1 MINCFYFFLVCG
13 SVGFANNYLQY
24 KGLDTSVI
32 GVLLTSVSIIA
43 LIGQT
48 TMAPI
53 VDKSKVWNEKRFII
67 FSLLVASIA
76 YIALIVIPGESI
88 LSMIVTVIG
97 LAFATI
103 GVPYLNSLAFI
114 YEKEGYKINYG
125 LGRGVGSAA
134 YAVAALC
141 LGQLIKLKD
150 PSILPVWLLVM
161 AIATIGAFALQEY
174 TEGIAVMLFYQVGEL
189 FQSYAVNQSRKSVA
203 SLMDIR
209 PDSAVVL
216 RDGVEEEVFPDEVA
230 VGETIIVKPG
240 ERIPL
245 DGIVLEGS
253 SMEDTKALT
262 GEAVPRKV
270 SVGDEI
276 ISGCINLTNILKIR
290 TTKEYGES
298 TVARILDL
306 VENASSQKAKVENFI
321 TKFARYYTPIVV
333 GLAAFIGLI
342 VPIFLPG
349 HPFAEWIY
357 RALSFLVC
365 SCPCALV
372 ISVPLSFFGGIGC
385 ASKNGVLVKGS
396 NYLEA
401 VSKAETMVFDKT
413 GTLTKG
419 TFRVTKLAPV
429 EGSSESSL
437 LLNTATAEQYSSH
450 PIALSVLSAWKEK
463 NGKELAKVEDAQE
476 IAGKGLKV
484 TAGGHVIHAGNQSL
498 MAELGLTVPTPEE
511 AATVVYTAVDGVY
524 SGYLLISDE
533 VKEDAKEAISRLHH
547 VGVKKTVML
556 TGDRKAIGEY
566 TAKLL
571 DLDEVHTDLLPADKV
586 SYVNDYCNKKTKGRM
601 VCFVGDGINDA
612 PVLARADVGI
622 AMGGLGSDAAVEAAD
637 IVIME
642 DQPSKL
648 ADVIQ
653 IGRRTVQ
660 ICNQNIVFAIAVKVI
675 ILALVAAGFANMW
688 AAVFADVGVA
698 VIAILN
704 AMRTLYYKPQK

>member
-1 MINCFYFFLVCG
+1 MLKKMTKKQKKQFYKIVAAFIL
-13 SVGFANNYLQY
+13 L
-24 KGLDTSVI
+24 VI
-32 GVLLTSVSIIA
+32 GVLLPVPD
-43 LIGQT
+43 LY
-48 TMAPI
+48 
-53 VDKSKVWNEKRFII
+53 K
-67 FSLLVASIA
+67 
-76 YIALIVIPGESI
+76 LIVFVPGY
-88 LSMIVTVIG
+88 LIVGYDVLEKAGKNIIKGQVFDENFLMALATV
-97 LAFATI
+97 
-103 GVPYLNSLAFI
+103 
-114 YEKEGYKINYG
+114 
-125 LGRGVGSAA
+125 
-134 YAVAALC
+134 
-141 LGQLIKLKD
+141 
-150 PSILPVWLLVM
+150 
-161 AIATIGAFALQEY
+161 GAFALQEY

-216 RDGVEEEVFPDEVA
+216 RDGIEEEVFPDEVM

-270 SVGDEI
+270 AMGDEI

-321 TKFARYYTPIVV
+321 TRFARYYTPVVV

-342 VPIFLPG
+342 IPIFLPG
-349 HPFAEWIY
+349 HPFAAWIY

-401 VSKAETMVFDKT
+401 VSKVETVVFDKT

-419 TFRVTKLAPV
+419 TFCVTKLVPAK
-429 EGSSESSL
+429 GISDTQL
-437 LLNTATAEQYSSH
+437 LLSAATAEQYSSH
-450 PIALSVLSAWKEK
+450 PIALSVLAYWKEK
-463 NGKELAKVEDAQE
+463 NGGELAKLADAQE

-484 TAGGHVIHAGNQSL
+484 TADGRVIYAGNQKL
-498 MAELGLTVPTPEE
+498 MAQLGLTVEIPQE
-511 AATVVYTAVDGVY
+511 AATVVYVAVDGTY
-524 SGYLLISDE
+524 CGYLLISDE
-533 VKEDAKEAISRLHH
+533 VKDDAKDSIRRLHE

-566 TAKLL
+566 TAKQL
-571 DLDEVHTDLLPADKV
+571 DLDEVHTDLLPEDKV
-586 SYVNDYCNKKTKGRM
+586 NYVNDYCRKKTKGKM

-653 IGRRTVQ
+653 IGRKTVQ
-660 ICNQNIVFAIAVKVI
+660 ICSQNIVFAIAVKVI
-675 ILALVAAGFANMW
+675 ILALVAVGLANMW

-704 AMRTLYYKPQK
+704 AMRTLYYKPKK

>member
-1 MINCFYFFLVCG
+1 MNKKQKKMLARIIIAAVLLIALHFVPITGIPRFIC
-13 SVGFANNYLQY
+13 YLAVY
-24 KGLDTSVI
+24 LVI
-32 GVLLTSVSIIA
+32 GYDIVKKAFKGIKN
-43 LIGQT
+43 GQ
-48 TMAPI
+48 
-53 VDKSKVWNEKRFII
+53 VFDENF
-67 FSLLVASIA
+67 L
-76 YIALIVIPGESI
+76 
-88 LSMIVTVIG
+88 
-97 LAFATI
+97 
-103 GVPYLNSLAFI
+103 
-114 YEKEGYKINYG
+114 
-125 LGRGVGSAA
+125 
-134 YAVAALC
+134 
-141 LGQLIKLKD
+141 
-150 PSILPVWLLVM
+150 M
-161 AIATIGAFALQEY
+161 AIATIGAFALAVYEKSGDY
-174 TEGIAVMLFYQVGEL
+174 NESIAVMLFYQIGEL
-189 FQSYAVNQSRKSVA
+189 FQSYAVGKSRRNITE
-203 SLMDIR
+203 LMDIR
-209 PDSAVVL
+209 PDYANIEN
-216 RDGVEEEVFPDEVA
+216 DGKLEKVDPDEVE
-230 VGETIIVKPG
+230 VGSVIVVQPG
-240 ERIPL
+240 EKVPI
-245 DGIVLEGS
+245 DGVIVEGNS
-253 SMEDTKALT
+253 SLNTSALT
-262 GEAVPRKV
+262 GESLPRSAKA
-270 SVGDEI
+270 GDEI
-276 ISGCINLTNILKIR
+276 ISGCINMTGVLKIK
-290 TTKEYGES
+290 TTKEFDES
-298 TVARILDL
+298 TVSKILEL
-306 VENASSQKAKVENFI
+306 IEESSSRKSRSENFI
-321 TKFARYYTPIVV
+321 SKFARYYTPIVV

-484 TAGGHVIHAGNQSL
+484 TAGGHVINAGNQSL

-571 DLDEVHTDLLPADKV
+571 DIDEVHTDLLPADKV

>member
-1 MINCFYFFLVCG
+1 MLKKMTKKQKKQFYKIVVAF
-13 SVGFANNYLQY
+13 
-24 KGLDTSVI
+24 
-32 GVLLTSVSIIA
+32 VLLIVGVILPIPELYK
-43 LIGQT
+43 LIF
-48 TMAPI
+48 
-53 VDKSKVWNEKRFII
+53 FIPG
-67 FSLLVASIA
+67 
-76 YIALIVIPGESI
+76 YLIVGYD
-88 LSMIVTVIG
+88 V
-97 LAFATI
+97 LAKAGKNIT
-103 GVPYLNSLAFI
+103 
-114 YEKEGYKINYG
+114 K
-125 LGRGVGSAA
+125 
-134 YAVAALC
+134 
-141 LGQLIKLKD
+141 GQVFDENFL
-150 PSILPVWLLVM
+150 M

-419 TFRVTKLAPV
+419 TFRVTKLAPA

-463 NGKELAKVEDAQE
+463 
-476 IAGKGLKV
+476 
-484 TAGGHVIHAGNQSL
+484 
-498 MAELGLTVPTPEE
+498 MEE
-511 AATVVYTAVDGVY
+511 
-524 SGYLLISDE
+524 SWQ
-533 VKEDAKEAISRLHH
+533 R
-547 VGVKKTVML
+547 
-556 TGDRKAIGEY
+556 
-566 TAKLL
+566 
-571 DLDEVHTDLLPADKV
+571 
-586 SYVNDYCNKKTKGRM
+586 
-601 VCFVGDGINDA
+601 
-612 PVLARADVGI
+612 
-622 AMGGLGSDAAVEAAD
+622 
-637 IVIME
+637 
-642 DQPSKL
+642 
-648 ADVIQ
+648 
-653 IGRRTVQ
+653 
-660 ICNQNIVFAIAVKVI
+660 
-675 ILALVAAGFANMW
+675 
-688 AAVFADVGVA
+688 
-698 VIAILN
+698 
-704 AMRTLYYKPQK
+704 

>member
-1 MINCFYFFLVCG
+1 MLKKMTKKQKKQFYKIVAAF
-13 SVGFANNYLQY
+13 
-24 KGLDTSVI
+24 
-32 GVLLTSVSIIA
+32 VLLIVGVILPIPELYK
-43 LIGQT
+43 LIF
-48 TMAPI
+48 
-53 VDKSKVWNEKRFII
+53 FIPG
-67 FSLLVASIA
+67 
-76 YIALIVIPGESI
+76 YLIVGYD
-88 LSMIVTVIG
+88 V
-97 LAFATI
+97 LAKAGKNIT
-103 GVPYLNSLAFI
+103 
-114 YEKEGYKINYG
+114 K
-125 LGRGVGSAA
+125 
-134 YAVAALC
+134 
-141 LGQLIKLKD
+141 GQVFDENFL
-150 PSILPVWLLVM
+150 M

-429 EGSSESSL
+429 ERKQRVITSFKHSYSRAVFQSSNRIVCIICME
-437 LLNTATAEQYSSH
+437 
-450 PIALSVLSAWKEK
+450 
-463 NGKELAKVEDAQE
+463 GKKWQR
-476 IAGKGLKV
+476 AGKGR
-484 TAGGHVIHAGNQSL
+484 GC
-498 MAELGLTVPTPEE
+498 
-511 AATVVYTAVDGVY
+511 
-524 SGYLLISDE
+524 
-533 VKEDAKEAISRLHH
+533 
-547 VGVKKTVML
+547 
-556 TGDRKAIGEY
+556 TGDCRKRLKGNCRWSCNPCWKSEPYGRAW
-566 TAKLL
+566 L
-571 DLDEVHTDLLPADKV
+571 DSSDT
-586 SYVNDYCNKKTKGRM
+586 R
-601 VCFVGDGINDA
+601 
-612 PVLARADVGI
+612 
-622 AMGGLGSDAAVEAAD
+622 GSGNCC
-637 IVIME
+637 IY
-642 DQPSKL
+642 SSRRR
-648 ADVIQ
+648 IQ
-653 IGRRTVQ
+653 RLSFNFR
-660 ICNQNIVFAIAVKVI
+660 
-675 ILALVAAGFANMW
+675 
-688 AAVFADVGVA
+688 
-698 VIAILN
+698 
-704 AMRTLYYKPQK
+704 

>member
-1 MINCFYFFLVCG
+1 MLKKMTKKQKKQFYKIVVAF
-13 SVGFANNYLQY
+13 
-24 KGLDTSVI
+24 
-32 GVLLTSVSIIA
+32 VLLIVGVILPIPELYK
-43 LIGQT
+43 LIF
-48 TMAPI
+48 
-53 VDKSKVWNEKRFII
+53 FIPG
-67 FSLLVASIA
+67 
-76 YIALIVIPGESI
+76 YLIV
-88 LSMIVTVIG
+88 
-97 LAFATI
+97 
-103 GVPYLNSLAFI
+103 
-114 YEKEGYKINYG
+114 GYDVLVKAGKNITK
-125 LGRGVGSAA
+125 
-134 YAVAALC
+134 
-141 LGQLIKLKD
+141 GQVFDENFL
-150 PSILPVWLLVM
+150 M

-245 DGIVLEGS
+245 DGIVLEKVPIDGVILEGS
-253 SMEDTKALT
+253 STLNTSALT
-262 GEAVPRKV
+262 GESLPREVKA
-270 SVGDEI
+270 GDEI

-463 NGKELAKVEDAQE
+463 NGGELAKVEDAQE

>member
-1 MINCFYFFLVCG
+1 MLKKMTKKQKKQFYKIVAAFVL
-13 SVGFANNYLQY
+13 L
-24 KGLDTSVI
+24 LI
-32 GVLLTSVSIIA
+32 GVLLPIPDLYK
-43 LIGQT
+43 LIF
-48 TMAPI
+48 
-53 VDKSKVWNEKRFII
+53 FIPG
-67 FSLLVASIA
+67 
-76 YIALIVIPGESI
+76 YLIV
-88 LSMIVTVIG
+88 
-97 LAFATI
+97 
-103 GVPYLNSLAFI
+103 
-114 YEKEGYKINYG
+114 GYDVLVK
-125 LGRGVGSAA
+125 AA
-134 YAVAALC
+134 KNITK
-141 LGQLIKLKD
+141 GQVFDENFL
-150 PSILPVWLLVM
+150 M

-270 SVGDEI
+270 TVGDEI

-333 GLAAFIGLI
+333 GLAAVIGLI

-349 HPFAEWIY
+349 HPFADWIY

-429 EGSSESSL
+429 SGTDETTL

-450 PIALSVLSAWKEK
+450 PIALSVLASWKEK
-463 NGKELAKVEDAQE
+463 NGGELAKVEDAQE

-484 TAGGHVIHAGNQSL
+484 TADGHVIHAGNKNL
-498 MAELGLTVPTPEE
+498 MTELGLNVPTPEE
-511 AATVVYTAVDGVY
+511 AATVVYTAVDGAY
-524 SGYLLISDE
+524 IGYLLISDE

-547 VGVKKTVML
+547 IGIKRTVML

-566 TAKLL
+566 TAKQL
-571 DLDEVHTDLLPADKV
+571 DLDEVHTDLLPVDKV
-586 SYVNDYCNKKTKGRM
+586 SYVNEYCNTKTKGKM

-660 ICNQNIVFAIAVKVI
+660 ICHQNIVFALAVKII
-675 ILALVAAGFANMW
+675 ILLLVAVGLANMW

>member
-1 MINCFYFFLVCG
+1 MLKKMTKKQKKQFYKIVAAF
-13 SVGFANNYLQY
+13 
-24 KGLDTSVI
+24 
-32 GVLLTSVSIIA
+32 VLLIVGVILPIPELYK
-43 LIGQT
+43 LIF
-48 TMAPI
+48 
-53 VDKSKVWNEKRFII
+53 FIPG
-67 FSLLVASIA
+67 
-76 YIALIVIPGESI
+76 YLIV
-88 LSMIVTVIG
+88 
-97 LAFATI
+97 
-103 GVPYLNSLAFI
+103 
-114 YEKEGYKINYG
+114 GYDVLVKAGKNITK
-125 LGRGVGSAA
+125 
-134 YAVAALC
+134 
-141 LGQLIKLKD
+141 GQVFDENFL
-150 PSILPVWLLVM
+150 M

-547 VGVKKTVML
+547 VGVKKT
-556 TGDRKAIGEY
+556 
-566 TAKLL
+566 AKLL

>member
-1 MINCFYFFLVCG
+1 MLKKMTKKQKKQFYKIVAAFVL
-13 SVGFANNYLQY
+13 L
-24 KGLDTSVI
+24 LI
-32 GVLLTSVSIIA
+32 GVLLPIPDLYK
-43 LIGQT
+43 LIF
-48 TMAPI
+48 
-53 VDKSKVWNEKRFII
+53 FIPG
-67 FSLLVASIA
+67 
-76 YIALIVIPGESI
+76 YLIV
-88 LSMIVTVIG
+88 
-97 LAFATI
+97 
-103 GVPYLNSLAFI
+103 
-114 YEKEGYKINYG
+114 GYDVLVK
-125 LGRGVGSAA
+125 AA
-134 YAVAALC
+134 KNITK
-141 LGQLIKLKD
+141 GQVFDENFL
-150 PSILPVWLLVM
+150 M

-270 SVGDEI
+270 TVGDEI

-333 GLAAFIGLI
+333 GLAAVIGLI

-349 HPFAEWIY
+349 HPFADWIY

-372 ISVPLSFFGGIGC
+372 ISIPLSFFGGIGC

-429 EGSSESSL
+429 SGTDETTL

-450 PIALSVLSAWKEK
+450 PIALSVLASWKEK
-463 NGKELAKVEDAQE
+463 NGSELAKVEDAQE
-476 IAGKGLKV
+476 VAGKGLKV
-484 TAGGHVIHAGNQSL
+484 TAGGHVIHAGNKNL
-498 MAELGLTVPTPEE
+498 MAELGLDVPTPEE
-511 AATVVYTAVDGVY
+511 AATVVYTAVDGAY
-524 SGYLLISDE
+524 IGYLLISDE

-547 VGVKKTVML
+547 IGIKRTVML

-566 TAKLL
+566 TAKQL

-586 SYVNDYCNKKTKGRM
+586 SYVNEYCNTKTKGKM

-660 ICNQNIVFAIAVKVI
+660 ICHQNIVFALAVKII
-675 ILALVAAGFANMW
+675 ILILVAVGLANMW

>member
-1 MINCFYFFLVCG
+1 MLKKMTKKQKKQFYKIVAALVLLL
-13 SVGFANNYLQY
+13 V
-24 KGLDTSVI
+24 
-32 GVLLTSVSIIA
+32 GVLLPIPDLYK
-43 LIGQT
+43 LIF
-48 TMAPI
+48 
-53 VDKSKVWNEKRFII
+53 FIPG
-67 FSLLVASIA
+67 
-76 YIALIVIPGESI
+76 YLIV
-88 LSMIVTVIG
+88 
-97 LAFATI
+97 
-103 GVPYLNSLAFI
+103 
-114 YEKEGYKINYG
+114 GYDVLVK
-125 LGRGVGSAA
+125 AA
-134 YAVAALC
+134 KNITK
-141 LGQLIKLKD
+141 GQVFDENFL
-150 PSILPVWLLVM
+150 M

-230 VGETIIVKPG
+230 VGETIVVKPG

-245 DGIVLEGS
+245 DGVVLEGS

-270 SVGDEI
+270 TVGDEI

-419 TFRVTKLAPV
+419 TFRVTKLVPV
-429 EGSSESSL
+429 NGTSETKLLSS
-437 LLNTATAEQYSSH
+437 TATAEQYSSH
-450 PIALSVLSAWKEK
+450 PIALSVLSSWKEK
-463 NGKELAKVEDAQE
+463 NGGELAKVEDAQE

-484 TAGGHVIHAGNQSL
+484 TAGGHVIHAGNKNL
-498 MAELGLTVPTPEE
+498 MAELGLEVPVPEE
-511 AATVVYTAVDGVY
+511 AATVVYTAVDGAY
-524 SGYLLISDE
+524 IGYLLISDE
-533 VKEDAKEAISRLHH
+533 VKEDAKDAISQLHRI
-547 VGVKKTVML
+547 GVKRTVML

-566 TAKLL
+566 TAKQLN
-571 DLDEVHTDLLPADKV
+571 LDEVHTDLLPADKV
-586 SYVNDYCNKKTKGRM
+586 SYVNEYCNKKAKGKM

-653 IGRRTVQ
+653 IGRKTVQ
-660 ICNQNIVFAIAVKVI
+660 ICSQNIVFAIAVKVI
-675 ILALVAAGFANMW
+675 ILVLVAAGLANMW

>member
-1 MINCFYFFLVCG
+1 MLKKMTKKQKKQFYKIVAAF
-13 SVGFANNYLQY
+13 
-24 KGLDTSVI
+24 
-32 GVLLTSVSIIA
+32 VLLIVGVILPIPELYK
-43 LIGQT
+43 LIF
-48 TMAPI
+48 
-53 VDKSKVWNEKRFII
+53 FIPG
-67 FSLLVASIA
+67 
-76 YIALIVIPGESI
+76 YLIV
-88 LSMIVTVIG
+88 
-97 LAFATI
+97 
-103 GVPYLNSLAFI
+103 
-114 YEKEGYKINYG
+114 GYDVLVKAGKNITK
-125 LGRGVGSAA
+125 
-134 YAVAALC
+134 
-141 LGQLIKLKD
+141 GQVFDENFL
-150 PSILPVWLLVM
+150 M

-349 HPFAEWIY
+349 HPFADWIY

-419 TFRVTKLAPV
+419 TFRVTKLAPA

-437 LLNTATAEQYSSH
+437 L
-450 PIALSVLSAWKEK
+450 
-463 NGKELAKVEDAQE
+463 
-476 IAGKGLKV
+476 
-484 TAGGHVIHAGNQSL
+484 
-498 MAELGLTVPTPEE
+498 
-511 AATVVYTAVDGVY
+511 
-524 SGYLLISDE
+524 
-533 VKEDAKEAISRLHH
+533 
-547 VGVKKTVML
+547 
-556 TGDRKAIGEY
+556 
-566 TAKLL
+566 
-571 DLDEVHTDLLPADKV
+571 
-586 SYVNDYCNKKTKGRM
+586 
-601 VCFVGDGINDA
+601 
-612 PVLARADVGI
+612 
-622 AMGGLGSDAAVEAAD
+622 
-637 IVIME
+637 
-642 DQPSKL
+642 
-648 ADVIQ
+648 
-653 IGRRTVQ
+653 
-660 ICNQNIVFAIAVKVI
+660 
-675 ILALVAAGFANMW
+675 
-688 AAVFADVGVA
+688 
-698 VIAILN
+698 
-704 AMRTLYYKPQK
+704 

>member
-1 MINCFYFFLVCG
+1 MLKKMTKKQKKQFYKIVVAF
-13 SVGFANNYLQY
+13 
-24 KGLDTSVI
+24 
-32 GVLLTSVSIIA
+32 VLLIVGVILPIPELYK
-43 LIGQT
+43 LIF
-48 TMAPI
+48 
-53 VDKSKVWNEKRFII
+53 FIPG
-67 FSLLVASIA
+67 
-76 YIALIVIPGESI
+76 YLIVGYD
-88 LSMIVTVIG
+88 V
-97 LAFATI
+97 LAKAGKNIT
-103 GVPYLNSLAFI
+103 
-114 YEKEGYKINYG
+114 K
-125 LGRGVGSAA
+125 
-134 YAVAALC
+134 
-141 LGQLIKLKD
+141 GQVFDENFL
-150 PSILPVWLLVM
+150 M

-419 TFRVTKLAPV
+419 EFKVARIYSADEKADTAGNGENESGESAENGTDPRSEKQRKVLELAALA
-429 EGSSESSL
+429 ES
-437 LLNTATAEQYSSH
+437 YSDH
-450 PIALSVLSAWKEK
+450 PISRSIRDAW
-463 NGKELAKVEDAQE
+463 GKKLDQSRVSDAQE
-476 IAGKGLKV
+476 ISGHGVKVKIDGKTVL
-484 TAGGHVIHAGNQSL
+484 AGNGKL
-498 MAELGLTVPTPEE
+498 MDKEGISYTECASVG
-511 AATVVYTAVDGVY
+511 TVVYVAEEGKFLGSIVIADGIKDGV
-524 SGYLLISDE
+524 
-533 VKEDAKEAISRLHH
+533 KDAIRSLKRA
-547 VGVKKTVML
+547 GVSKTVML
-556 TGDRKAIGEY
+556 TGDKRNVAEAVAKEIG
-566 TAKLL
+566 
-571 DLDEVHTDLLPADKV
+571 LDEVHAELLPGDKV
-586 SYVNDYCNKKTKGRM
+586 DRVEALLKALPEGRKLA
-601 VCFVGDGINDA
+601 FVGDGINDA
-612 PVLARADVGI
+612 PVLSRADVGI
-622 AMGGLGSDAAVEAAD
+622 AMGSMGSDAAIEAAD
-637 IVIME
+637 VVLMDDDPRKIADIVRISRKTMGI
-642 DQPSKL
+642 
-648 ADVIQ
+648 VM
-653 IGRRTVQ
+653 
-660 ICNQNIVFAIAVKVI
+660 QNIVFALGVKFVV
-675 ILALVAAGFANMW
+675 LAMGAFGVANMW
-688 AAVFADVGVA
+688 EAVFADVGVS

-704 AMRTLYYKPQK
+704 AMRALRA

>member
-1 MINCFYFFLVCG
+1 
-13 SVGFANNYLQY
+13 
-24 KGLDTSVI
+24 
-32 GVLLTSVSIIA
+32 
-43 LIGQT
+43 
-48 TMAPI
+48 
-53 VDKSKVWNEKRFII
+53 
-67 FSLLVASIA
+67 
-76 YIALIVIPGESI
+76 
-88 LSMIVTVIG
+88 
-97 LAFATI
+97 
-103 GVPYLNSLAFI
+103 
-114 YEKEGYKINYG
+114 
-125 LGRGVGSAA
+125 
-134 YAVAALC
+134 
-141 LGQLIKLKD
+141 
-150 PSILPVWLLVM
+150 M

-419 TFRVTKLAPV
+419 TFRV
-429 EGSSESSL
+429 
-437 LLNTATAEQYSSH
+437 
-450 PIALSVLSAWKEK
+450 
-463 NGKELAKVEDAQE
+463 
-476 IAGKGLKV
+476 
-484 TAGGHVIHAGNQSL
+484 
-498 MAELGLTVPTPEE
+498 EE

>member
-1 MINCFYFFLVCG
+1 MLKKMTKKQKKQFYKILAA
-13 SVGFANNYLQY
+13 FAL
-24 KGLDTSVI
+24 
-32 GVLLTSVSIIA
+32 
-43 LIGQT
+43 
-48 TMAPI
+48 
-53 VDKSKVWNEKRFII
+53 
-67 FSLLVASIA
+67 LLVGVFLPIPDFCKLIFFIPG
-76 YIALIVIPGESI
+76 YLIV
-88 LSMIVTVIG
+88 
-97 LAFATI
+97 
-103 GVPYLNSLAFI
+103 
-114 YEKEGYKINYG
+114 GYDVLVK
-125 LGRGVGSAA
+125 AA
-134 YAVAALC
+134 KNITK
-141 LGQLIKLKD
+141 GQVFDENFL
-150 PSILPVWLLVM
+150 M

-216 RDGVEEEVFPDEVA
+216 RDGIEEEVFPDEVA
-230 VGETIIVKPG
+230 VGETIVVKPG

-245 DGIVLEGS
+245 DGVVLEGS

-270 SVGDEI
+270 TVGDEI
-276 ISGCINLTNILKIR
+276 ISGCINLTNVLKIR

-333 GLAAFIGLI
+333 GLAVFIGLV

-419 TFRVTKLAPV
+419 TFCVTKLSPANGIS
-429 EGSSESSL
+429 ETELLSS
-437 LLNTATAEQYSSH
+437 TAAAEQYSSH
-450 PIALSVLSAWKEK
+450 PIALSVLSSWKEQ
-463 NGKELAKVEDAQE
+463 NGGELAKAEDVQE

-484 TAGGHVIHAGNQSL
+484 TAAGHVIYAGNKNL
-498 MAELGLTVPTPEE
+498 MAELGLEVPVPEE
-511 AATVVYTAVDGVY
+511 AATVVYTAVDGAY
-524 SGYLLISDE
+524 IGYLLISDE
-533 VKEDAKEAISRLHH
+533 VKEDAKDAISQLHH
-547 VGVKKTVML
+547 IGVKRTVML
-556 TGDRKAIGEY
+556 TGDRKVIGEY
-566 TAKLL
+566 TAKQLN
-571 DLDEVHTDLLPADKV
+571 LDEVHTDLLPADKV
-586 SYVNDYCNKKTKGRM
+586 SYVDGYCAKKTKGKM

-653 IGRRTVQ
+653 IGRKTVQ

-675 ILALVAAGFANMW
+675 ILVLVAVGLANMW

-704 AMRTLYYKPQK
+704 AMRTLYYKPKK

>member
-1 MINCFYFFLVCG
+1 MLKKMTKKQKKQFYKIVVAF
-13 SVGFANNYLQY
+13 
-24 KGLDTSVI
+24 
-32 GVLLTSVSIIA
+32 VLLIVGVILPIPELYK
-43 LIGQT
+43 LIF
-48 TMAPI
+48 
-53 VDKSKVWNEKRFII
+53 FIPG
-67 FSLLVASIA
+67 
-76 YIALIVIPGESI
+76 YLIVGYD
-88 LSMIVTVIG
+88 V
-97 LAFATI
+97 LAKAGKNIT
-103 GVPYLNSLAFI
+103 
-114 YEKEGYKINYG
+114 K
-125 LGRGVGSAA
+125 
-134 YAVAALC
+134 
-141 LGQLIKLKD
+141 GQVFDENFL
-150 PSILPVWLLVM
+150 M

-571 DLDEVHTDLLPADKV
+571 DLDEDKV

>member
-1 MINCFYFFLVCG
+1 MLKKMTKKQKKQFYKIVAAF
-13 SVGFANNYLQY
+13 
-24 KGLDTSVI
+24 
-32 GVLLTSVSIIA
+32 VLLIVGVILPIPELYK
-43 LIGQT
+43 LIF
-48 TMAPI
+48 
-53 VDKSKVWNEKRFII
+53 FIPG
-67 FSLLVASIA
+67 
-76 YIALIVIPGESI
+76 YLIV
-88 LSMIVTVIG
+88 
-97 LAFATI
+97 
-103 GVPYLNSLAFI
+103 
-114 YEKEGYKINYG
+114 GYDVLVKAGKNITK
-125 LGRGVGSAA
+125 
-134 YAVAALC
+134 
-141 LGQLIKLKD
+141 GQVFDENFL
-150 PSILPVWLLVM
+150 M

-349 HPFAEWIY
+349 HPFADWIY

-419 TFRVTKLAPV
+419 TFRVTKLAPA

-463 NGKELAKVEDAQE
+463 NGGELAKVEDAQE

-498 MAELGLTVPTPEE
+498 MAELGLTVPIPEE

-533 VKEDAKEAISRLHH
+533 VKE
-547 VGVKKTVML
+547 
-556 TGDRKAIGEY
+556 
-566 TAKLL
+566 L

-675 ILALVAAGFANMW
+675 ILLLVAAGFANMW

>member
-1 MINCFYFFLVCG
+1 MLKKMTKKQKKQFYKIVAAF
-13 SVGFANNYLQY
+13 
-24 KGLDTSVI
+24 
-32 GVLLTSVSIIA
+32 VLLIVGVILPIPELYK
-43 LIGQT
+43 LIF
-48 TMAPI
+48 
-53 VDKSKVWNEKRFII
+53 FIPG
-67 FSLLVASIA
+67 
-76 YIALIVIPGESI
+76 YLIV
-88 LSMIVTVIG
+88 
-97 LAFATI
+97 
-103 GVPYLNSLAFI
+103 
-114 YEKEGYKINYG
+114 GYDVLVKAGKNITK
-125 LGRGVGSAA
+125 
-134 YAVAALC
+134 
-141 LGQLIKLKD
+141 GQVFDENFL
-150 PSILPVWLLVM
+150 M

-216 RDGVEEEVFPDEVA
+216 RDGVEGKRYFRR
-230 VGETIIVKPG
+230 GCSRRRSLKPG

-245 DGIVLEGS
+245 DGIIVLEEAAWRIQGS
-253 SMEDTKALT
+253 YRRGRSK
-262 GEAVPRKV
+262 KV

-276 ISGCINLTNILKIR
+276 ISGCINLTNILKIH

>member
-1 MINCFYFFLVCG
+1 MRGVP
-13 SVGFANNYLQY
+13 Q
-24 KGLDTSVI
+24 KRKKQMGL
-32 GVLLTSVSIIA
+32 
-43 LIGQT
+43 
-48 TMAPI
+48 
-53 VDKSKVWNEKRFII
+53 EKRMNRLL
-67 FSLLVASIA
+67 FSTMIPMACLLVILL
-76 YIALIVIPGESI
+76 LIFWQYAGQYNK
-88 LSMIVTVIG
+88 LSEN
-97 LAFATI
+97 LAVSSKFN
-103 GVPYLNSLAFI
+103 LSF
-114 YEKEGYKINYG
+114 
-125 LGRGVGSAA
+125 
-134 YAVAALC
+134 
-141 LGQLIKLKD
+141 KD
-150 PSILPVWLLVM
+150 
-161 AIATIGAFALQEY
+161 E
-174 TEGIAVMLFYQVGEL
+174 
-189 FQSYAVNQSRKSVA
+189 
-203 SLMDIR
+203 
-209 PDSAVVL
+209 
-216 RDGVEEEVFPDEVA
+216 
-230 VGETIIVKPG
+230 
-240 ERIPL
+240 
-245 DGIVLEGS
+245 
-253 SMEDTKALT
+253 
-262 GEAVPRKV
+262 
-270 SVGDEI
+270 
-276 ISGCINLTNILKIR
+276 
-290 TTKEYGES
+290 
-298 TVARILDL
+298 LDL
-306 VENASSQKAKVENFI
+306 EMYYLAIGSKEASELDD
-321 TKFARYYTPIVV
+321 VV
-333 GLAAFIGLI
+333 G
-342 VPIFLPG
+342 
-349 HPFAEWIY
+349 
-357 RALSFLVC
+357 
-365 SCPCALV
+365 
-372 ISVPLSFFGGIGC
+372 
-385 ASKNGVLVKGS
+385 
-396 NYLEA
+396 
-401 VSKAETMVFDKT
+401 
-413 GTLTKG
+413 
-419 TFRVTKLAPV
+419 
-429 EGSSESSL
+429 
-437 LLNTATAEQYSSH
+437 Q
-450 PIALSVLSAWKEK
+450 
-463 NGKELAKVEDAQE
+463 VEDAQE

>member
-1 MINCFYFFLVCG
+1 MLKKMTKKQKKQFYKIVVAF
-13 SVGFANNYLQY
+13 
-24 KGLDTSVI
+24 
-32 GVLLTSVSIIA
+32 VLLIVGVILPIPELYK
-43 LIGQT
+43 LIF
-48 TMAPI
+48 
-53 VDKSKVWNEKRFII
+53 FI
-67 FSLLVASIA
+67 SG
-76 YIALIVIPGESI
+76 YLIVGYD
-88 LSMIVTVIG
+88 V
-97 LAFATI
+97 LAKAGKNIT
-103 GVPYLNSLAFI
+103 
-114 YEKEGYKINYG
+114 K
-125 LGRGVGSAA
+125 
-134 YAVAALC
+134 
-141 LGQLIKLKD
+141 GQVFDENFL
-150 PSILPVWLLVM
+150 M

-419 TFRVTKLAPV
+419 TFRVTRLAPV

-463 NGKELAKVEDAQE
+463 NGGELAKVEDAQE

-533 VKEDAKEAISRLHH
+533 VKEEIRRLHH

>member
-1 MINCFYFFLVCG
+1 MLKKMTKKQKKQFYKILAAF
-13 SVGFANNYLQY
+13 
-24 KGLDTSVI
+24 
-32 GVLLTSVSIIA
+32 VLLLVGVFLPIPDFCK
-43 LIGQT
+43 LIF
-48 TMAPI
+48 
-53 VDKSKVWNEKRFII
+53 FIPG
-67 FSLLVASIA
+67 
-76 YIALIVIPGESI
+76 YLIV
-88 LSMIVTVIG
+88 
-97 LAFATI
+97 
-103 GVPYLNSLAFI
+103 
-114 YEKEGYKINYG
+114 GYDVLVK
-125 LGRGVGSAA
+125 AA
-134 YAVAALC
+134 KNITK
-141 LGQLIKLKD
+141 GQVFDENFL
-150 PSILPVWLLVM
+150 M

-216 RDGVEEEVFPDEVA
+216 RDGIEEEVFPDEVA
-230 VGETIIVKPG
+230 VGETIVVKPG

-245 DGIVLEGS
+245 DGVVLEGS

-270 SVGDEI
+270 TVGDEI
-276 ISGCINLTNILKIR
+276 ISGCINLTNVLKIR

-333 GLAAFIGLI
+333 GLAVFIGLI

-419 TFRVTKLAPV
+419 TFCVTKLAPANGIS
-429 EGSSESSL
+429 ETELLSS
-437 LLNTATAEQYSSH
+437 TAAAEQYSSH
-450 PIALSVLSAWKEK
+450 PIALSVLSSWKEQ
-463 NGKELAKVEDAQE
+463 NGGELAKAEDAQE

-484 TAGGHVIHAGNQSL
+484 TAAGHVIYAGNKNL
-498 MAELGLTVPTPEE
+498 MAELGLEVPIPEE
-511 AATVVYTAVDGVY
+511 AATVVYTAVDGAY
-524 SGYLLISDE
+524 IGYLLISDE
-533 VKEDAKEAISRLHH
+533 VKEDAKDAISQLHH
-547 VGVKKTVML
+547 IGVKRTVML
-556 TGDRKAIGEY
+556 TGDRKVIGEY
-566 TAKLL
+566 TAKQLS
-571 DLDEVHTDLLPADKV
+571 LDEVHTDLLPADKV
-586 SYVNDYCNKKTKGRM
+586 SYVNDYCTKKTKGKM

-653 IGRRTVQ
+653 IGRKTVQ
-660 ICNQNIVFAIAVKVI
+660 VCNQNIVFAIAVKVI
-675 ILALVAAGFANMW
+675 ILVLVAVGLANMW

-704 AMRTLYYKPQK
+704 AMRTLYYKPKK

>member
-1 MINCFYFFLVCG
+1 MLKKMTKKQKKQFYKIVAAF
-13 SVGFANNYLQY
+13 
-24 KGLDTSVI
+24 
-32 GVLLTSVSIIA
+32 VLLIVGVILPIPELYK
-43 LIGQT
+43 LIF
-48 TMAPI
+48 
-53 VDKSKVWNEKRFII
+53 FIPG
-67 FSLLVASIA
+67 
-76 YIALIVIPGESI
+76 YLIVGYD
-88 LSMIVTVIG
+88 V
-97 LAFATI
+97 LAKAGKNIT
-103 GVPYLNSLAFI
+103 
-114 YEKEGYKINYG
+114 K
-125 LGRGVGSAA
+125 
-134 YAVAALC
+134 
-141 LGQLIKLKD
+141 GQVFDENFL
-150 PSILPVWLLVM
+150 M

-349 HPFAEWIY
+349 HPFADWIY

-498 MAELGLTVPTPEE
+498 MAELGLTVPIPEE

-571 DLDEVHTDLLPADKV
+571 YLDEVHTDLLPADKV
-586 SYVNDYCNKKTKGRM
+586 S
-601 VCFVGDGINDA
+601 
-612 PVLARADVGI
+612 
-622 AMGGLGSDAAVEAAD
+622 
-637 IVIME
+637 
-642 DQPSKL
+642 
-648 ADVIQ
+648 
-653 IGRRTVQ
+653 
-660 ICNQNIVFAIAVKVI
+660 
-675 ILALVAAGFANMW
+675 
-688 AAVFADVGVA
+688 
-698 VIAILN
+698 
-704 AMRTLYYKPQK
+704 

>member
-1 MINCFYFFLVCG
+1 
-13 SVGFANNYLQY
+13 
-24 KGLDTSVI
+24 
-32 GVLLTSVSIIA
+32 
-43 LIGQT
+43 
-48 TMAPI
+48 
-53 VDKSKVWNEKRFII
+53 
-67 FSLLVASIA
+67 
-76 YIALIVIPGESI
+76 
-88 LSMIVTVIG
+88 MIVGYDV
-97 LAFATI
+97 LAKAGKNIT
-103 GVPYLNSLAFI
+103 
-114 YEKEGYKINYG
+114 K
-125 LGRGVGSAA
+125 
-134 YAVAALC
+134 
-141 LGQLIKLKD
+141 GQVFDENFL
-150 PSILPVWLLVM
+150 M

-463 NGKELAKVEDAQE
+463 
-476 IAGKGLKV
+476 
-484 TAGGHVIHAGNQSL
+484 
-498 MAELGLTVPTPEE
+498 MA
-511 AATVVYTAVDGVY
+511 
-524 SGYLLISDE
+524 
-533 VKEDAKEAISRLHH
+533 
-547 VGVKKTVML
+547 
-556 TGDRKAIGEY
+556 
-566 TAKLL
+566 
-571 DLDEVHTDLLPADKV
+571 V
-586 SYVNDYCNKKTKGRM
+586 SWQR
-601 VCFVGDGINDA
+601 
-612 PVLARADVGI
+612 
-622 AMGGLGSDAAVEAAD
+622 
-637 IVIME
+637 
-642 DQPSKL
+642 
-648 ADVIQ
+648 
-653 IGRRTVQ
+653 
-660 ICNQNIVFAIAVKVI
+660 
-675 ILALVAAGFANMW
+675 
-688 AAVFADVGVA
+688 
-698 VIAILN
+698 
-704 AMRTLYYKPQK
+704 

>member
-1 MINCFYFFLVCG
+1 MLKKMTKKQKKQFYKIVAAFVL
-13 SVGFANNYLQY
+13 L
-24 KGLDTSVI
+24 LI
-32 GVLLTSVSIIA
+32 GVLLPIPDLYK
-43 LIGQT
+43 LIF
-48 TMAPI
+48 
-53 VDKSKVWNEKRFII
+53 FIPG
-67 FSLLVASIA
+67 
-76 YIALIVIPGESI
+76 YLIV
-88 LSMIVTVIG
+88 
-97 LAFATI
+97 
-103 GVPYLNSLAFI
+103 
-114 YEKEGYKINYG
+114 GYDVLVK
-125 LGRGVGSAA
+125 AA
-134 YAVAALC
+134 KNITK
-141 LGQLIKLKD
+141 GQVFDENFL
-150 PSILPVWLLVM
+150 M

-270 SVGDEI
+270 TVGDEI

-333 GLAAFIGLI
+333 GLAAVIGLI

-349 HPFAEWIY
+349 HPFADWIY

-429 EGSSESSL
+429 SGTDETTL

-450 PIALSVLSAWKEK
+450 PIALSVLASWKEK
-463 NGKELAKVEDAQE
+463 NGSELAKVEDAQE

-484 TAGGHVIHAGNQSL
+484 TAGGHVIHAGNKNL
-498 MAELGLTVPTPEE
+498 MAELGLDVPTPEE
-511 AATVVYTAVDGVY
+511 AATVVYTAVDGAY
-524 SGYLLISDE
+524 IGHLLISDE

-547 VGVKKTVML
+547 IGIKRTVML

-566 TAKLL
+566 TAKQL

-586 SYVNDYCNKKTKGRM
+586 SYVNQYCNTKTKGKM

-648 ADVIQ
+648 ADVMQ

-660 ICNQNIVFAIAVKVI
+660 ICHQNIVFALAVKII
-675 ILALVAAGFANMW
+675 ILILVAVGLANMW

>member
-1 MINCFYFFLVCG
+1 M
-13 SVGFANNYLQY
+13 
-24 KGLDTSVI
+24 
-32 GVLLTSVSIIA
+32 
-43 LIGQT
+43 
-48 TMAPI
+48 
-53 VDKSKVWNEKRFII
+53 
-67 FSLLVASIA
+67 
-76 YIALIVIPGESI
+76 
-88 LSMIVTVIG
+88 
-97 LAFATI
+97 
-103 GVPYLNSLAFI
+103 
-114 YEKEGYKINYG
+114 
-125 LGRGVGSAA
+125 
-134 YAVAALC
+134 
-141 LGQLIKLKD
+141 
-150 PSILPVWLLVM
+150 
-161 AIATIGAFALQEY
+161 
-174 TEGIAVMLFYQVGEL
+174 
-189 FQSYAVNQSRKSVA
+189 
-203 SLMDIR
+203 
-209 PDSAVVL
+209 
-216 RDGVEEEVFPDEVA
+216 
-230 VGETIIVKPG
+230 
-240 ERIPL
+240 
-245 DGIVLEGS
+245 
-253 SMEDTKALT
+253 
-262 GEAVPRKV
+262 
-270 SVGDEI
+270 
-276 ISGCINLTNILKIR
+276 
-290 TTKEYGES
+290 
-298 TVARILDL
+298 
-306 VENASSQKAKVENFI
+306 
-321 TKFARYYTPIVV
+321 
-333 GLAAFIGLI
+333 I

-463 NGKELAKVEDAQE
+463 NGGELAKVEDAQE

>member
-1 MINCFYFFLVCG
+1 MLKKMTKKQKKQFYKIVVAF
-13 SVGFANNYLQY
+13 
-24 KGLDTSVI
+24 
-32 GVLLTSVSIIA
+32 VLLIVGVILPIPELYK
-43 LIGQT
+43 LIF
-48 TMAPI
+48 
-53 VDKSKVWNEKRFII
+53 FIPG
-67 FSLLVASIA
+67 
-76 YIALIVIPGESI
+76 YLIV
-88 LSMIVTVIG
+88 
-97 LAFATI
+97 
-103 GVPYLNSLAFI
+103 
-114 YEKEGYKINYG
+114 GYDVLVKAGKNITK
-125 LGRGVGSAA
+125 
-134 YAVAALC
+134 
-141 LGQLIKLKD
+141 GQVFDENFL
-150 PSILPVWLLVM
+150 M

-463 NGKELAKVEDAQE
+463 MAKSWQ
-476 IAGKGLKV
+476 
-484 TAGGHVIHAGNQSL
+484 
-498 MAELGLTVPTPEE
+498 
-511 AATVVYTAVDGVY
+511 
-524 SGYLLISDE
+524 
-533 VKEDAKEAISRLHH
+533 R
-547 VGVKKTVML
+547 
-556 TGDRKAIGEY
+556 
-566 TAKLL
+566 
-571 DLDEVHTDLLPADKV
+571 
-586 SYVNDYCNKKTKGRM
+586 
-601 VCFVGDGINDA
+601 
-612 PVLARADVGI
+612 
-622 AMGGLGSDAAVEAAD
+622 
-637 IVIME
+637 
-642 DQPSKL
+642 
-648 ADVIQ
+648 
-653 IGRRTVQ
+653 
-660 ICNQNIVFAIAVKVI
+660 
-675 ILALVAAGFANMW
+675 
-688 AAVFADVGVA
+688 
-698 VIAILN
+698 
-704 AMRTLYYKPQK
+704 

>member
-1 MINCFYFFLVCG
+1 MLKKMTKKQKKQFYKIVVAF
-13 SVGFANNYLQY
+13 
-24 KGLDTSVI
+24 
-32 GVLLTSVSIIA
+32 VLLIVGVILPIPELYK
-43 LIGQT
+43 LIF
-48 TMAPI
+48 
-53 VDKSKVWNEKRFII
+53 FIPG
-67 FSLLVASIA
+67 
-76 YIALIVIPGESI
+76 YLIVGYD
-88 LSMIVTVIG
+88 V
-97 LAFATI
+97 LAKAGKNIT
-103 GVPYLNSLAFI
+103 
-114 YEKEGYKINYG
+114 K
-125 LGRGVGSAA
+125 
-134 YAVAALC
+134 
-141 LGQLIKLKD
+141 GQVFDENFL
-150 PSILPVWLLVM
+150 M

-349 HPFAEWIY
+349 
-357 RALSFLVC
+357 
-365 SCPCALV
+365 PCALV

-463 NGKELAKVEDAQE
+463 NGGELAKVEDAQE

>member
-1 MINCFYFFLVCG
+1 
-13 SVGFANNYLQY
+13 
-24 KGLDTSVI
+24 
-32 GVLLTSVSIIA
+32 
-43 LIGQT
+43 
-48 TMAPI
+48 
-53 VDKSKVWNEKRFII
+53 
-67 FSLLVASIA
+67 
-76 YIALIVIPGESI
+76 
-88 LSMIVTVIG
+88 
-97 LAFATI
+97 
-103 GVPYLNSLAFI
+103 
-114 YEKEGYKINYG
+114 
-125 LGRGVGSAA
+125 
-134 YAVAALC
+134 
-141 LGQLIKLKD
+141 
-150 PSILPVWLLVM
+150 
-161 AIATIGAFALQEY
+161 
-174 TEGIAVMLFYQVGEL
+174 
-189 FQSYAVNQSRKSVA
+189 
-203 SLMDIR
+203 MDIR

-349 HPFAEWIY
+349 HPFADWIY

-419 TFRVTKLAPV
+419 TFRVTKLAPA
-429 EGSSESSL
+429 EGSSESML

-450 PIALSVLSAWKEK
+450 PIAMSVLSAWKEK

-511 AATVVYTAVDGVY
+511 AATLLRKHWKLGNKPIDNLIYLVESHGLVVTDFETNTGDVDTAVDGVY
-524 SGYLLISDE
+524 IGYLLISDE